1 MWYSYLILG
10 GVAGTASGFLGL
22 GGGAILVPALVYIF
36 GFTQHQ
42 AQGTTLAM
50 MIPPI
55 GLLAAMKY
63 YFGGNVKINVAVI
76 MCVGFFIGGF
86 IGAKFVHKIPEP
98 LLKKCFGLFLLCI
111 SLKMIL
117 GK

>member
-1 MWYSYLILG
+1 MWYLYLTLG
-10 GVAGTASGFLGL
+10 LVSGIASGFLGL
-22 GGGAILVPALVYIF
+22 GGGTVIIPALVYIF
-36 GFTQHQ
+36 GFSQHQ

-63 YFGGNVKINVAVI
+63 YFEGNVKIDVAAI
-76 MCVGFFIGGF
+76 LCVGFFVGGF
-86 IGAKFVHKIPEP
+86 IGAKFVAKVPEP
-98 LLKKCFGLFLLCI
+98 LLKKVFGSFLFLV
-111 SLKMIL
+111 SLKMIF